1 MLKCQRRDRV
11 EILTI
16 DRQDAGNSISSGL
29 TTELLAAL
37 ERLAGDSALH
47 AVIITGAGDKFFC
60 TGGDVKEYRTIET
73 PVALNAHFDRTRRAM
88 DLIEALPVPV
98 IAAVNGYALGGGGE
112 ILLCCDHRI
121 ADERAQI
128 GWPQSRLGI
137 IPAWNGI
144 DRLVRDCGPRV
155 ASRLMTT
162 GVRISATEALDL
174 GIVDQLAGP
183 GQALEDALAHA
194 DLLRAA
200 APLALR
206 FTKQVIKATGTR
218 SPRAV
223 RDLQRQGFADLWFSA
238 DHKEAEAAFA
248 EKRAPVFKGE

>member
-1 MLKCQRRDRV
+1 MLRCERQAGV

-16 DRQDAGNSISSGL
+16 DRQNAGNSISSDL

-37 ERLAGDSALH
+37 ERLAGDTALH
-47 AVIITGAGDKFFC
+47 AVVITGAGDKFFC
-60 TGGDVKEYRTIET
+60 TGGDVKEYRGIET
-73 PVALNAHFDRTRRAM
+73 PEALNNHFDRTRRAM

-112 ILLCCDHRI
+112 ILLCCDHRV
-121 ADERAQI
+121 ADTRALI

-162 GVRISATEALDL
+162 GVRITAAEALEL
-174 GIVDQLAGP
+174 GIVDQITGP
-183 GQALEDALAHA
+183 GNALADALAHA

-200 APLALR
+200 APMALR
-206 FTKQVIKATGTR
+206 FTKQVIKATGTQ
-218 SPRAV
+218 SPQAV
-223 RDLQRQGFADLWFSA
+223 RELQRAGFADLWFSA

>member
-1 MLKCQRRDRV
+1 MLERERRGGV

-16 DRQDAGNSISSGL
+16 NRQDAGNSISSGL

-37 ERLAGDSALH
+37 EELPDDGSLH

-73 PVALNAHFDRTRRAM
+73 TEALNSHFDRTRRAM

-162 GVRISATEALDL
+162 GVRISAQQALEH
-174 GIVDQLAGP
+174 GIVDQIAKP
-183 GQALEDALAHA
+183 GASLDDALAHA
-194 DLLRAA
+194 AILEAA
-200 APLALR
+200 APMALR
-206 FTKQVIKATGTR
+206 FTKQVIKATGSQ
-218 SPRAV
+218 SPEAV
-223 RDLQRQGFADLWFSA
+223 RELQREGFATLWFSD

-248 EKRAPVFKGE
+248 EKRAPVFKGR

>member
-1 MLKCQRRDRV
+1 MLRCERRGGV

-16 DRQDAGNSISSGL
+16 DRQDAGNSISSDL
-29 TTELLAAL
+29 TTELLDAL
-37 ERLAGDSALH
+37 ERLAGDGALH
-47 AVIITGAGDKFFC
+47 AVVITGAGDKFFC

-73 PVALNAHFDRTRRAM
+73 RDALNSHFNRTRQAM

-121 ADERAQI
+121 ADARAQI

-162 GVRISATEALDL
+162 GVRIDAEEALKL
-174 GIVDQLAGP
+174 GIVDQVAKP
-183 GQALEDALAHA
+183 GESLNDALAHA
-194 DLLRAA
+194 ELLEAA
-200 APLALR
+200 APMALR
-206 FTKQVIKATGTR
+206 VTKQVIKATGT
-218 SPRAV
+218 STPGDVRA
-223 RDLQRQGFADLWFSA
+223 LQDQVFADLWFSE

-248 EKRAPVFKGE
+248 EKRAPVFKGR

>member
-1 MLKCQRRDRV
+1 MLRRERRDGV

-16 DRQDAGNSISSGL
+16 DRQNFGNSISSGL
-29 TTELLAAL
+29 TTELLEAL
-37 ERLAGDSALH
+37 EALAQDTALH
-47 AVIITGAGDKFFC
+47 AVVISGAGGKFFC

-73 PVALNAHFDRTRRAM
+73 PEDLNAHFERTRRAM
-88 DLIEALPVPV
+88 DLLEALPVPV
-98 IAAVNGYALGGGGE
+98 IAAVNGYALGGGAE

-121 ADERAQI
+121 ADENAQI

-162 GVRISATEALDL
+162 GVRIPASEALAL
-174 GIVDQLAGP
+174 GIVDELAAP
-183 GQALEDALAHA
+183 GEALAAALAHA

-200 APLALR
+200 APMALR
-206 FTKQVIKATGTR
+206 FTKKVIKATGTET
-218 SPRAV
+218 PQAV
-223 RDLQRQGFADLWFSA
+223 RQLQRDGFAELWFSA

-248 EKRAPVFKGE
+248 EKRAPVFKGQ

>member
-1 MLKCQRRDRV
+1 MLNRLRQDGV

-37 ERLAGDSALH
+37 EQLANDTALH
-47 AVIITGAGDKFFC
+47 AVVITGAGDKFFC

-73 PVALNAHFDRTRRAM
+73 PEALNAHFDRTRQAM

-98 IAAVNGYALGGGGE
+98 IVAVNGYALGGGGE

-162 GVRISATEALDL
+162 GVRITAREALDL
-174 GIVDQLAGP
+174 GIVDQLAAP
-183 GQALEDALAHA
+183 GEALKDALAHA

-200 APLALR
+200 APMALR
-206 FTKQVIKATGTR
+206 FTKQVIKATGTQ
-218 SPRAV
+218 SPQAV
-223 RDLQRQGFADLWFSA
+223 RELQRAGFANLWFSA

-248 EKRAPVFKGE
+248 EKRAPVFKSR

>member
-1 MLKCQRRDRV
+1 MLKCERRGGV
-11 EILTI
+11 EVLTI

-29 TTELLAAL
+29 TTDLLSAL
-37 ERLAGDSALH
+37 ERLAGDDALH
-47 AVIITGAGDKFFC
+47 GVIITGAGDRFFC
-60 TGGDVKEYRTIET
+60 TGGDVNEYRTIET
-73 PVALNAHFDRTRRAM
+73 TDALNAHFDRTRRAM

-98 IAAVNGYALGGGGE
+98 IAAVNGYAIGGGGE

-128 GWPQSRLGI
+128 GWPQARLGI

-162 GVRISATEALDL
+162 GVRIAAREALDV
-174 GIVDQLAGP
+174 GIVDQIAKPGESLA
-183 GQALEDALAHA
+183 DALIHA
-194 DLLRAA
+194 ELLEAA
-200 APLALR
+200 APMALR
-206 FTKQVIKATGTR
+206 FTKKVIKATGTQ
-218 SPRAV
+218 SPQAV
-223 RDLQRQGFADLWFSA
+223 RDLQRAGFADLWFSA

-248 EKRAPVFKGE
+248 EKRAPVFKGR

>member
-1 MLKCQRRDRV
+1 MLSCERQDGV

-29 TTELLAAL
+29 TTELLSVL
-37 ERLAGDSALH
+37 ERLAGDAALH
-47 AVIITGAGDKFFC
+47 AVVITGAGDKFFC
-60 TGGDVKEYRTIET
+60 TGGDVKEYRSIET
-73 PVALNAHFDRTRRAM
+73 PEALNAHFDRTRRAM
-88 DLIEALPVPV
+88 DMIEALPVPV

-112 ILLCCDHRI
+112 ILLCCDHRV
-121 ADERAQI
+121 ADERARI

-162 GVRISATEALDL
+162 GARITATEALDL
-174 GIVDQLAGP
+174 GIVDQLSSP
-183 GQALEDALAHA
+183 GKALADALGHA

-200 APLALR
+200 APMALR
-206 FTKQVIKATGTR
+206 FTKQVIKATGTE

-238 DHKEAEAAFA
+238 DHKEAEAAFT
-248 EKRAPVFKGE
+248 EKRAPVFKGR